1 MKYLVAIILMVF
13 TVPAFTQTVTE
24 KTYQAF
30 NFASVEYSVKF
41 KFEARTKRI
50 TVTLSKDSS
59 IVDRAIFYYDNLT
72 YSENTKIFTFDSK
85 GNGENYT
92 YVFDSGLRLGA
103 IIVRGY
109 QYYDEIFLLRTD
121 LRNRFMPNY
130 QRR

>member
-59 IVDRAIFYYDNLT
+59 IVDRAIFYHDNLT

-85 GNGENYT
+85 GNNENYT
-92 YVFDSGLRLGA
+92 YVFDSSLRLGA

>member
-41 KFEARTKRI
+41 KFEARTKRM

-59 IVDRAIFYYDNLT
+59 IVDRAIFYHDNLN
-72 YSENTKIFTFDSK
+72 YHEGNRIFSFDSK

-92 YVFDSGLRLGA
+92 YVFDSGLRLGV
-103 IIVRGY
+103 IVVRGTE
-109 QYYDEIFLLRTD
+109 YYDEIFLLRTD
-121 LRNRFMPNY
+121 LRDGFI
-130 QRR
+130 RR